1 MDTALLEEVLACPS
15 LPSLPAV
22 AARVLEMTQNPD
34 VSLTELA
41 QLIQNDQGLTA
52 KILRTVNSSFY
63 GLTTK
68 CGSIQKAL
76 VLLGLSPVKSL
87 VLGFSL
93 VESVGKG
100 EKGSI
105 FDYQSHWRR
114 GLYSGVAAKL
124 LFEVGEIDGDRDEAF
139 VAGLLQDIGS
149 VALFRALPEKYS
161 PLLKDAEGNHAR
173 LLKLELEQLEI
184 QHPDVGSLLAS
195 RWKLPE
201 ELAMAVRYHE
211 RPSAA
216 PVEWAN
222 LAKAV
227 ALGNIATEILTVENP
242 APATKRFY
250 DRLQSWFRIEP
261 ARADVILTELQRT
274 VKELASIFSISLG
287 ETTDPEVIL
296 EKARKQIAELATT
309 EATKTDARVEFAG
322 LVIGADRL
330 DPLTGLMTKSA
341 FESVIQHS
349 HKTAIDNDECAS
361 LLLVHIDQYATIMKE
376 RGIDAADEVLVSTAA
391 MLRRHF
397 ETFGGALCRWAS
409 DTFGVIVVGVPSNDV
424 QATAKEFCKELSR
437 ASLHWKIAPSDDPIR
452 ATVSIGGVN
461 MESDSFSIFKAPET
475 LRIAALKA
483 IHNSRTEGGNRVRFY
498 SGKKA
503 A

>member
-1 MDTALLEEVLACPS
+1 MDTALLEEILACPS

-22 AARVLEMTQNPD
+22 AGRVLEMTQNPD
-34 VSLTELA
+34 VSITELA
-41 QLIQNDQGLTA
+41 SAIQNDQGLTA

-93 VESVGKG
+93 VECVGKDDD
-100 EKGSI
+100 KGV
-105 FDYQSHWRR
+105 FDFQKHWQR

-124 LFEVGEIDGDRDEAF
+124 VYEVGGVAGDKEEAF

-149 VALFRALPEKYS
+149 VAMYRSVPHLYS
-161 PLLKDAEGNHAR
+161 PLLTEAEGNHQK
-173 LLKLELEQLEI
+173 LHKLELERIEI
-184 QHPDVGSLLAS
+184 QHPDVGSLLAT
-195 RWKLPE
+195 RWKFPE
-201 ELAMAVRYHE
+201 NLAMAVRYHE
-211 RPSAA
+211 RPSAS

-227 ALGNIATEILTVENP
+227 ALGNIAADILTAENP
-242 APATKRFY
+242 GPPTKRFY
-250 DRLQSWFRIEP
+250 ERLQSWFRIEP
-261 ARADVILTELQRT
+261 IQADVILTELQRA
-274 VKELASIFSISLG
+274 VKELASIFRVPLG
-287 ETTDPEVIL
+287 ETSDPEIIL
-296 EKARKQIAELATT
+296 AKARQRIAELATS
-309 EATKTDARVEFAG
+309 EARKEGGKVEFAG

-330 DPLTGLMTKSA
+330 DPLTGLMNKNA
-341 FESVIQHS
+341 FESVIQHC
-349 HKTAIDNDECAS
+349 HKTAVDTSECVS
-361 LLLVHIDQYATIMKE
+361 LMLVHIDQYASIKKE
-376 RGIDAADEVLVSTAA
+376 RGLGAADEVLVSTAA

-409 DTFGVIVVGVPSNDV
+409 DTFGVVVVGTPSSDI
-424 QATAKEFCKELSR
+424 QMSAKEFCTELAR
-437 ASLHWKIAPSDDPIR
+437 ASATWKMSPEEDPIR
-452 ATVSIGGVN
+452 ATVSIGGVY
-461 MESDSFSIFKAPET
+461 MESSTFDVFKAPDM

-483 IHNSRTEGGNRVRFY
+483 INSSRKDGGNCVQFY
-498 SGKKA
+498 TGKKA